1 MTDPYATGQSHEPTH
16 SAVHAADDAATHDP
30 AAHGAAAHDDHDRT
44 PLGPVDA
51 QAWGAGILG
60 VAVGGL
66 VAVLLYVASY
76 H

>member
-1 MTDPYATGQSHEPTH
+1 VTEPHATPATDTHEATRASLL
-16 SAVHAADDAATHDP
+16 DAGGP
-30 AAHGAAAHDDHDRT
+30 GAHAHDDHGDGA

-66 VAVLLYVASY
+66 VAVLLYLVSY

>member
-1 MTDPYATGQSHEPTH
+1 MTEP
-16 SAVHAADDAATHDP
+16 HAAAPTEAHEATRASLLAAPGADAHP
-30 AAHGAAAHDDHDRT
+30 HDDHGEGA

-60 VAVGGL
+60 VAAGGL
-66 VAVLLYVASY
+66 VAVLLYLVSY